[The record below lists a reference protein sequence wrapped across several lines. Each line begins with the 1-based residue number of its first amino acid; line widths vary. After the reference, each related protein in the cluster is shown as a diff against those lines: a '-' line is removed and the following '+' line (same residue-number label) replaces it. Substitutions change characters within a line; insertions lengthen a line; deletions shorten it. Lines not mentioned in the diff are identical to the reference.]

1 MSENES
7 VISPGKLFEIVNYIL
22 GQPEKLTSLN

>member
-7 VISPGKLFEIVNYIL
+7 VISPGILFEIVNDIL